1 MHRCLWFLAA
11 LTLALTVPSPAGAFT
26 DHGSGVWA
34 GVVDYGPAT
43 RIAGDFV
50 IPARTTACGSTSAA
64 AVWIGLGGNG
74 ERTLAQLGLTLT
86 TAGVGAW
93 YETIDSTG
101 AAREVDV
108 PFHASTWDHIH
119 LAVAFVN
126 NRTTLRLRWQNYTTG
141 ENDLIVLTGAGRYW
155 SSRSAEWIVER
166 VGTAPL
172 AHFGAIKWTNA
183 WYGQEATTVDAQA
196 IDERVNVL
204 GDTDD
209 LTAVTLPADDRSV
222 TDWWRACR

>member
-1 MHRCLWFLAA
+1 MHRFLWFLAA
-11 LTLALTVPSPAGAFT
+11 LTLAVPQPAAAFT

-43 RIAGDFV
+43 RLAGDFV

-119 LAVAFVN
+119 LALAFVN
-126 NRTTLRLRWQNYTTG
+126 NRSTLRLRWQNYSTG
-141 ENDLIVLTGAGRYW
+141 ENDLIVLPNAGRYW
-155 SSRSAEWIVER
+155 SNRSAEWIVELH
-166 VGTAPL
+166 GSAL

-183 WYGQEATTVDAQA
+183 WYGQEATTVAAQPV
-196 IDERVNVL
+196 DERVSL
-204 GDTDD
+204 MGDTTD
-209 LTAVTLPADDRSV
+209 LTATTFPTDDRTATV
-222 TDWWRACR
+222 WWRGCR